1 MKTRMIIYCN
11 AVLSP
16 FLRKNQSNHVTWMS
30 SSLSLETK
38 KKVKS
43 ITSRE
48 RDTVSRALSA
58 SVIRDGV
65 KLYIFFLLWTPLC
78 VFRAS
83 NWQWSTLLT
92 HCGWWVLNN
101 EGLLNNRWFV
111 VSTISIK
118 FWLKGNVHVIQNN
131 TCCLS
136 KREERGFRELVINW
150 NWENHDAFGSDPCLP
165 QAPSG
170 SSDRNSIS
178 IYLSVCLWLSV
189 CRSFVPF
196 LSSYLSVIQFCLSL
210 CLSVSE
216 SVIVSIHTYIIYG
229 STVL

>member
-1 MKTRMIIYCN
+1 M
-11 AVLSP
+11 
-16 FLRKNQSNHVTWMS
+16 
-30 SSLSLETK
+30 
-38 KKVKS
+38 
-43 ITSRE
+43 
-48 RDTVSRALSA
+48 
-58 SVIRDGV
+58 
-65 KLYIFFLLWTPLC
+65 WTPLC

-178 IYLSVCLWLSV
+178 IICLSVSDCLSV
-189 CRSFVPF
+189 VHSFVHSLIRSIVPSINLSIQLLPF
-196 LSSYLSVIQFCLSL
+196 LSSYLSVIQFCLFV
-210 CLSVSE
+210 CLSVSL
-216 SVIVSIHTYIIYG
+216 SVSHCIHPYIHNIWIYCSANLSFYHSVRPSIIF
-229 STVL
+229 LCFWW